1 MQANGETDMNMS
13 KHISRHI
20 VGALLLGAAMTNPAA
35 AASYGFDCITNTTP
49 ANCGIG
55 ASQLYVDI
63 IDAGANQALF
73 TFYNIGADASSIA
86 DVHFDDGTLLGISRV
101 INGAGV
107 SFTSPANPGNLPGAN
122 NITPAFQT
130 TAGFSADSDAP
141 VQLNG
146 VNPGETVGI
155 LFNLQAGKS
164 FADVLSAIGL
174 AGNPGGLRIGL
185 HVQGF
190 AGGGSESFVNTVGQ
204 VMLPV
209 PEASQWMM
217 LLAGMG
223 LIAARTL
230 RRS

>member
-1 MQANGETDMNMS
+1 MNAS

-20 VGALLLGAAMTNPAA
+20 VGALLLGAVMTGPAA

-63 IDAGANQALF
+63 TDAGASQALF

-86 DVHFDDGTLLGISRV
+86 DVYFDDGTLLGIASV

-107 SFTSPANPGNLPGAN
+107 SFASPANPGNLPGAN
-122 NITPAFQT
+122 NATPAFQT

-141 VQLNG
+141 AQPNG
-146 VNPGETVGI
+146 V
-155 LFNLQAGKS
+155 LQAGKS
-164 FADVLSAIGL
+164 FADVLNAIGL

-223 LIAARTL
+223 LIAVRTL

>member
-1 MQANGETDMNMS
+1 MNAN

-20 VGALLLGAAMTNPAA
+20 VGALLLGAVMTGPAA
-35 AASYGFDCITNTTP
+35 AASYGFDCITSTTP

-63 IDAGANQALF
+63 TD
-73 TFYNIGADASSIA
+73 YNIGADASSIA
-86 DVHFDDGTLLGISRV
+86 DVYFDDGTLLGIASV

-107 SFTSPANPGNLPGAN
+107 SFASPANPGNLPGAN

-141 VQLNG
+141 VQPNG

-155 LFNLQAGKS
+155 LFNLQTGKS
-164 FADVLSAIGL
+164 FADVLNAIGL

-209 PEASQWMM
+209 PEASQWLM
-217 LLAGMG
+217 LLAGVG

-230 RRS
+230 RRHA